1 MTEGSFSQIAD
12 FTEALAAHESLYGI
26 HLDTQQRARLRVYY
40 EQVSAWNA
48 RLHLVASSCS
58 PAEFAT
64 RHVLESLVALREI
77 SRGAHVIDVG
87 SGGGLPIIP
96 CLIVRPDIRA
106 TLIEAS
112 PRKAVF
118 LREALRQ
125 ARPAAET
132 GAGGGAA
139 TEVIADRF
147 ENITAPAAADYVT
160 CRALDRFTRI
170 FPKLTAWS
178 PAQAT
183 LLFFGGP
190 TLRSEVERAR
200 GLRYT
205 AHRLPLSEQRFLFVI
220 RRTITDA

>member
-1 MTEGSFSQIAD
+1 MTESSFSQIAD
-12 FTEALAAHESLYGI
+12 FTAALAAHESLYGI
-26 HLDTQQRARLRVYY
+26 QLCARQRARLRVYY

-64 RHVLESLVALREI
+64 RHVLESLVTLQHI
-77 SRGAHVIDVG
+77 SQGAHVIDVG
-87 SGGGLPIIP
+87 SGAGLPIIP
-96 CLIVRPDIRA
+96 CLIVRPDLRA

-132 GAGGGAA
+132 AAGGAA
-139 TEVIADRF
+139 MEVIADRF
-147 ENITAPAAADYVT
+147 ENITAPATADYVT

-178 PAQAT
+178 PAPAT

-190 TLRSEVERAR
+190 TLRSEIERGA

-220 RRTITDA
+220 RRADMDA